1 MENQTENGAT
11 LLDEVKRTFER
22 FVVLPEGGAV
32 TAALWLAFA
41 HAHDAFQVSPILTL
55 SSAIKRS
62 GKSQFIQGVL
72 RCLVPNPLA
81 ASNVTAASVF
91 HAVESRKPTLL
102 LDEADTW
109 LTIDEQMRGIL
120 NAGHTRAGAFVLRVA
135 GEFSVWCPKALALI
149 GDPPSTI
156 RDRSLMIQMRRR
168 HRDELIDRL
177 RADRL
182 PEELAPLRD
191 RVAQWAAIHMDGL
204 RDSDPEVPVELDD
217 RAADNWRPL
226 LSLADLAGGEW
237 PELARRAAVVIS
249 AITEEEEDSLKALR
263 DLKSVF
269 AIYSPRDKLESVL
282 ICGWMN
288 SNNSDLWGGAMTPI
302 RLARLLKGFGIG
314 PKAIWAVKDTGKTAR
329 GYVLADCQEAFKT
342 YLPQTDAQG

>member
-1 MENQTENGAT
+1 MEGSAENGAT
-11 LLDEVKRTFER
+11 LLDEIRRTFER

-41 HAHDAFQVSPILTL
+41 HAHDAFQVSPIFTLT
-55 SSAIKRS
+55 SAIKRS
-62 GKSQFIQGVL
+62 GKSQLIKVL

-135 GEFSVWCPKALALI
+135 GEFSVWCPKVLALI
-149 GDPPSTI
+149 GDPPTTI
-156 RDRSLMIQMRRR
+156 KDRSLMIQMRRR
-168 HRDELIDRL
+168 HRDELIERL
-177 RADRL
+177 RMDRL
-182 PEELAPLRD
+182 PEELAPLRE
-191 RVAQWAAIHMDGL
+191 RLGQWVAFHMDGL
-204 RDSDPEVPVELDD
+204 RDSDPEVPDELDD

-226 LSLADLAGGEW
+226 LSLADVAGGEL
-237 PELARRAAVVIS
+237 PELARRAAVLIS
-249 AITEEEEDSLKALR
+249 APTEEEEDSLKALR
-263 DLKSVF
+263 DLMEVF
-269 AIYSPRDKLESVL
+269 AVYSSKDKLESEL

-288 SNNSDLWGGAMTPI
+288 LNNSDLWGGGMTPI
-302 RLARLLKGFGIG
+302 RLARLLKPFAIK
-314 PKAIWAVKDTGKTAR
+314 PKPIWVVAERGKTVR
-329 GYVLADCQEAFKT
+329 GYLLSDCHEAFKT
-342 YLPQTDAQG
+342 YLTQAAAQV